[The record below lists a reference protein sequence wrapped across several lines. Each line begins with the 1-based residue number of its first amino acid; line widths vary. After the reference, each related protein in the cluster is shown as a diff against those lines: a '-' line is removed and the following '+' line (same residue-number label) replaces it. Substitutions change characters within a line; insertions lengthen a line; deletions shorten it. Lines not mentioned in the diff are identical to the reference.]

1 MSTTFHKQ
9 EGKVA
14 DISVMGSCSDESDD
28 DNRDKKMITMMTRLR
43 HQHPTTEW
51 VFFLLQG
58 NVLAYCDRES
68 HTTIT

>member
-14 DISVMGSCSDESDD
+14 DISVMSSCSDESDD
-28 DNRDKKMITMMTRLR
+28 DNCDKKMITMMTRLR

-51 VFFLLQG
+51 FFFPAGYL
-58 NVLAYCDRES
+58 LAYCDRES
-68 HTTIT
+68 HTAIT